1 MSDGMDVE
9 AITDTVEQTLRGES
23 GFDLKQ
29 VGFGVASLSDLGE
42 IFLRTPGGATFKMT
56 IEAVSPEDVEGWGIS
71 FED

>member
-56 IEAVSPEDVEGWGIS
+56 VEAVSPEDVEGWGIS
-71 FED
+71 FDE